1 VYLLLTSSRTLN
13 LYQILNKAEVEKF
26 ETTIDS
32 RERAK
37 TKVKKMMKTKSRIS
51 LKIIKII
58 FNSDQN

>member
-1 VYLLLTSSRTLN
+1 LLLTSSRTLN

-37 TKVKKMMKTKSRIS
+37 ENDENEIQDFT
-51 LKIIKII
+51 
-58 FNSDQN
+58 QNYQDHIQ